1 MRTIWYDGSRIQS
14 YGDFAMTK
22 EAYKRTEI
30 EIIAFTVDDVLTT
43 SGVEQL
49 DEYEVDPIK

>member
-1 MRTIWYDGSRIQS
+1 MTVRGNSHKEV
-14 YGDFAMTK
+14 FPMTK
-22 EAYKRTEI
+22 EAYERTEI

-43 SGVEQL
+43 SGGEPL

>member
-1 MRTIWYDGSRIQS
+1 
-14 YGDFAMTK
+14 MTK

-43 SGVEQL
+43 SGVESL